1 MGNWRHESNLMAEL
15 VKGRLTRSI
24 ATVFPTV
31 VEEMDAAFTDEIT
44 SKLGEDGTLF
54 AWSTCPLFGRNAHR
68 ASCEWYRLD
77 THLTDWSTHEGHHP
91 HEQQALRWTAPM
103 YVSPVTSSLCVCGCD
118 VLTNIT
124 TQVGTRSTSTS
135 T

>member
-1 MGNWRHESNLMAEL
+1 MGNWRHESNLMIEL

-54 AWSTCPLFGRNAHR
+54 IWLLCPLLGRNAHR
-68 ASCEWYRLD
+68 SRANGADWTPISPIGPLTKVITRMSNRLFVGLPLCTSLPLFYRVMSLAGMFG
-77 THLTDWSTHEGHHP
+77 LTSQH
-91 HEQQALRWTAPM
+91 R
-103 YVSPVTSSLCVCGCD
+103 
-118 VLTNIT
+118 
-124 TQVGTRSTSTS
+124 
-135 T
+135 